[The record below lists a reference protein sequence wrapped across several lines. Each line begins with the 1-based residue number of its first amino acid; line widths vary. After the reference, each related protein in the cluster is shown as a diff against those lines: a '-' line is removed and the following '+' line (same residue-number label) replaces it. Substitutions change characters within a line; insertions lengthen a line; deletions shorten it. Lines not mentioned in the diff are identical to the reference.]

1 MIDSAATAQFVQAP
15 GLEKQANIRDMTAR
29 PITIVPLQDS
39 QDAHGALPV
48 CARWLNDEWGK
59 AEGHSLE
66 LTADWLRE
74 IIAPG
79 SGEAAFVA
87 LDGRVPVGVCLLV
100 ACDLDSRAELTPWVS
115 GFYVLPDYRRR
126 SIGSRL
132 LMAVEG
138 AARSSSAAN
147 LHLYTHTAESLYL
160 RLGWRVTERF
170 ALDGEDFALMAKAL
184 G

>member
-1 MIDSAATAQFVQAP
+1 
-15 GLEKQANIRDMTAR
+15 MTSQ
-29 PITIVPLQDS
+29 PITIEPL
-39 QDAHGALPV
+39 QDAHGELPV

-66 LTADWLRE
+66 VTANWLRE
-74 IIAPG
+74 VIAPG
-79 SGEAAFVA
+79 SGEAAFLA

-100 ACDLDSRAELTPWVS
+100 ACDLDSRAELTPWVA

-132 LMAVEG
+132 L
-138 AARSSSAAN
+138 AAIEETAGSSSAAN
-147 LHLYTHTAESLYL
+147 LYLYTHTAESLYL